1 MTELTSQQAT
11 GTTTWWR
18 ALDAEVVDEDHD
30 QVWLRVE
37 PADLEALANALTHE
51 HGARL
56 ADLFGAMCD
65 GRVVIRLVFADD
77 PGQRYLIVESP
88 VRDHEYAPLSD
99 IAPAAYVE
107 ECETFELFGVRPSG
121 GKPLN
126 RVLMPPHAEQTF
138 PLLGWHRHVPPNEVR
153 APHVVQGEAFE
164 LPFGPVRA
172 AGWESL
178 YMGLVTTGEEVL
190 DLYLFQWHKHRG
202 IERRLAGLPPDR
214 ALFWVERAEGL
225 GAVGNALAFCHA
237 IERLADTQVP
247 LGAARTRAVALELER
262 LYNHAAAVAALC
274 QATGLAVGQAAAE
287 IALER
292 LLRLNAAAF
301 GHRYLFGVVEL
312 GGTRRPVDRDAI
324 GRLLGPACDE
334 LRRVLDALAATNS
347 FVDRLEATGILPP
360 DTARRLGLVGPVA
373 RASGRDLDTRRDHP
387 HPPLDEIEP
396 VVPLRHAGDALA
408 RLEVLSEELTE
419 SQRLIGVLL
428 PKATAE
434 AAPVA
439 TRAGAALGWTES
451 ARGESLACVTLNGDG
466 CIQRARL
473 RPAAVR
479 NWRAFDD
486 AVRAQNVFTDIPII
500 EASLWLT
507 VAGFA
512 R

>member
-419 SQRLIGVLL
+419 SQQLIGVLL